1 MIEENDLRT
10 RRLQYFQSA
19 VKAIKLEHAP
29 TKDGLFPWKSGIQRK
44 DTFVAGETN
53 LKCGWFEWFTNFSD
67 NLK

>member
-53 LKCGWFEWFTNFSD
+53 LKCG
-67 NLK
+67 